1 MHTASAGHRES
12 PVTLMNSKRRSTPLI
27 RATSPGASAKRSFNG
42 TVGPDGLFS
51 SQAVTQRRQIRATH
65 ARMAGSLA
73 KSVPRS
79 ELVNERQGRAAIAE
93 PFAHVE
99 PEHTVEAGQR
109 ETQPTADIDIVLTIR
124 LGPPFDVGGI
134 GKHGGTDL
142 G

>member
-1 MHTASAGHRES
+1 
-12 PVTLMNSKRRSTPLI
+12 
-27 RATSPGASAKRSFNG
+27 
-42 TVGPDGLFS
+42 
-51 SQAVTQRRQIRATH
+51 
-65 ARMAGSLA
+65 MAGSLA

-124 LGPPFDVGGI
+124 LGPPFDVGGV

-142 G
+142 GERLQHPPLPHFTRDVGDTTSESIGLQHPIVDDRMRSKE